1 MASAGG
7 GWTVIVRPWLAAAP
21 VESFTMIVMELV
33 PAWVGVP
40 TIVTELPV
48 LAPSESP
55 AGSVPE
61 VMLQV
66 NGPLPP
72 LALIVAE

>member
-1 MASAGG
+1 
-7 GWTVIVRPWLAAAP
+7 
-21 VESFTMIVMELV
+21 MIVMELV